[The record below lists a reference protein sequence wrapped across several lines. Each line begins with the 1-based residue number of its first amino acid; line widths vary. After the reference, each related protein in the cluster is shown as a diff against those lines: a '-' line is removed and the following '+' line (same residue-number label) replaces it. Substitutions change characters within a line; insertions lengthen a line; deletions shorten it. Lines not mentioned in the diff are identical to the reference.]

1 MENEEGEK
9 KTGGMAVGDDF
20 RFSPRPNRARE
31 IAWQPWGDQAFRR
44 AGDEGKAVLLSIS
57 AVWCHWC
64 HVMDETSYSDQAVID
79 LVNSRFVPVRVDS
92 DRNPDINRR
101 YNQGGWPTTA
111 FLDPRGNLL
120 AGATYIPPETMRVA
134 LERISE
140 LYASHETVID
150 AHEADSLFQ
159 PGQAESLDPG
169 VVERIGA
176 QILRSWDRAHGG
188 LGREPKFPQA
198 EALSFALELYADEG
212 NQEYLVF
219 VRNTLEAMI
228 RGNLLDKVEGGFFR
242 YSTTRDWSVPHYEK
256 MLSDNAALTGVLLK
270 AYNVTGAD
278 IFRRTAAETADFIYR
293 TLSDGISSFYGSQDA
308 DEHYYTLGAAER
320 ERLTPPAVDKT
331 VYTDTAAQAAVSLL
345 VEGTALGH
353 GEHVSMAQGALGFL
367 WSQLYRPGDGMAHYH
382 DGKARRWG
390 LLDDDA
396 EAAIA
401 FLYAFAY
408 TGERPYLDRA
418 ETLLHLLL
426 DLHWDEK
433 RSLFMDTAPGKS
445 LPGLRP
451 EPAEPGS
458 QSRAAEAM
466 LLYRSFGGEEKWRD
480 LAGKALSSVARIA
493 DAYGYMAASFASA
506 VNLHLRGPLLVKIVG
521 GTVDT
526 ARPFLRVAALSPQ
539 ARTLPAISEKMG
551 RIDGEI
557 WSEVCTWQDCRLH
570 TADPETLARNLG
582 VTAELSEEVDQ
593 GEGGIPG

>member
-1 MENEEGEK
+1 V
-9 KTGGMAVGDDF
+9 TIGGGATRQVTDEISSLGSNLMMVTPGKRMGPGQGSGGAPFKLADAEAI
-20 RFSPRPNRARE
+20 ARE
-31 IAWQPWGDQAFRR
+31 IPSIRAVAPTSASPVTAIYANENWSTTVTGTTDQYFEVSNLKIEDGRSFTPPEIRSGAAVCIIGETVRENLFGRQNPIGGNIRLNKLSCEVIGLLESKGQSSMGSDQDDTVIIPLRTFQRR
-44 AGDEGKAVLLSIS
+44 ISGNTDVHLIRLSVKDGVSTDKMKKEIGYLMRERRHLS
-57 AVWCHWC
+57 DMEEDDFS
-64 HVMDETSYSDQAVID
+64 VMDMKEI
-79 LVNSRFVPVRVDS
+79 
-92 DRNPDINRR
+92 
-101 YNQGGWPTTA
+101 
-111 FLDPRGNLL
+111 
-120 AGATYIPPETMRVA
+120 ATM
-134 LERISE
+134 
-140 LYASHETVID
+140 
-150 AHEADSLFQ
+150 
-159 PGQAESLDPG
+159 
-169 VVERIGA
+169 
-176 QILRSWDRAHGG
+176 
-188 LGREPKFPQA
+188 
-198 EALSFALELYADEG
+198 
-212 NQEYLVF
+212 
-219 VRNTLEAMI
+219 
-228 RGNLLDKVEGGFFR
+228 
-242 YSTTRDWSVPHYEK
+242 
-256 MLSDNAALTGVLLK
+256 LTGTTKVL
-270 AYNVTGAD
+270 TG
-278 IFRRTAAETADFIYR
+278 
-293 TLSDGISSFYGSQDA
+293 L
-308 DEHYYTLGAAER
+308 LGA
-320 ERLTPPAVDKT
+320 V
-331 VYTDTAAQAAVSLL
+331 AAVSLL